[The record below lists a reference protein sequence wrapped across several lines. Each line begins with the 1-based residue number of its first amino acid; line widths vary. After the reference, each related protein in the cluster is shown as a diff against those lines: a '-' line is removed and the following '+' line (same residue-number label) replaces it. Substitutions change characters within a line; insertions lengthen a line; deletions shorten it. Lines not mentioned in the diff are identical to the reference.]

1 MMQLD
6 TVILKLRVPID
17 GRQRR
22 RVSSILPCLVVA
34 FALARPLHAQTCSG
48 GVDGGMDATGSLCN
62 LPVATMTVSAE
73 ATAHVVQ
80 GREGAAWEA
89 SEPRLRLIPRPLSL
103 CADKVFQM
111 WDVLHRSQHPLD
123 RQQIRPI

>member
-1 MMQLD
+1 MKQLD

-17 GRQRR
+17 GRQQR

-48 GVDGGMDATGSLCN
+48 VGGGMDATGSLCN

-89 SEPRLRLIPRPLSL
+89 SEPRLRTDSL
-103 CADKVFQM
+103 ATRR
-111 WDVLHRSQHPLD
+111 VLTEARDAEAWRSF
-123 RQQIRPI
+123 RRGAR

>member
-48 GVDGGMDATGSLCN
+48 GVGGGMDATGSLCN

-89 SEPRLRLIPRPLSL
+89 SEPRLRTDSL
-103 CADKVFQM
+103 ATRR
-111 WDVLHRSQHPLD
+111 VLTEARDAEAWRSF
-123 RQQIRPI
+123 RRGAR

>member
-1 MMQLD
+1 MTPLH
-6 TVILKLRVPID
+6 TAILELRVPTN
-17 GRQRR
+17 GRQRGR
-22 RVSSILPCLVVA
+22 MSFILPCVVVA
-34 FALARPLHAQTCSG
+34 FALAGPLHAQTCSG

-89 SEPRLRLIPRPLSL
+89 SEPRLRTDSL
-103 CADKVFQM
+103 ATRR
-111 WDVLHRSQHPLD
+111 VLTEARDAEAWRSF
-123 RQQIRPI
+123 RRGAR